1 MADSGPVV
9 RVKLDL
15 CSAIPHRGPQNL
27 VWIVIDKA
35 VTTTIR
41 QFEKLIRTKYGV
53 PKRSELYLD
62 DALLPPDEPIRILRD
77 KDTVRIVTAAQQP
90 SNSGSHPDDDPESSP
105 AIAKVIKK
113 EIKQECSETSETIEE
128 EVKRERPEIGEHI
141 KQEAKQERPEINEPI
156 KKKVKRERPK
166 TGEPIKPEVKQQPP
180 ESHDTPVVEAD
191 NASGT
196 AWHDHP
202 NSFESTA
209 KQGVTPCFAADQVKS
224 TPAFHSAPASL
235 TLQNQSP
242 VSTPGWSVITPD
254 PLLVEFQSSAQRKRR
269 PRHKKKKPAEDCMQ
283 VAESMSSPQLPLGC
297 IPSYLAQ
304 ADLSTGKRRCFDG
317 DAPGEAK
324 KVALQE
330 NAVPTPAK
338 PPPCIVHLAVSTK
351 NTEKGCQPPVKTGQ
365 DSQVPV
371 AASCHSAA
379 HPPPEA
385 VTPKAKIQKVVKKIS
400 AMVKSQFTEDDW
412 AQDFS

>member
-35 VTTTIR
+35 VTTTIS
-41 QFEKLIRTKYGV
+41 QFAKLIRTKYGV
-53 PKRSELYLD
+53 AKRSELYLD

-90 SNSGSHPDDDPESSP
+90 SNSGSRPDDDPESSP
-105 AIAKVIKK
+105 AIAKLIKK
-113 EIKQECSETSETIEE
+113 EIKQERSEIGETIKE

-141 KQEAKQERPEINEPI
+141 KQEAKRKRPDINEPI
-156 KKKVKRERPK
+156 KKEVERERPK
-166 TGEPIKPEVKQQPP
+166 T
-180 ESHDTPVVEAD
+180 
-191 NASGT
+191 
-196 AWHDHP
+196 
-202 NSFESTA
+202 
-209 KQGVTPCFAADQVKS
+209 ADQVKS

-254 PLLVEFQSSAQRKRR
+254 PLLVELQSSAQRKRR
-269 PRHKKKKPAEDCMQ
+269 PRHKKKKPAEYCMQ
-283 VAESMSSPQLPLGC
+283 VAESTSSPQLPLGC
-297 IPSYLAQ
+297 MPSYLAQ

-324 KVALQE
+324 EVALQE

-351 NTEKGCQPPVKTGQ
+351 NTEKGCQPPVENGQ

-371 AASCHSAA
+371 AASCHSAI

-385 VTPKAKIQKVVKKIS
+385 VTSKAKIQKVVKKIS
-400 AMVKSQFTEDDW
+400 AMVKSRFTEDDW
-412 AQDFS
+412 AQDFFS